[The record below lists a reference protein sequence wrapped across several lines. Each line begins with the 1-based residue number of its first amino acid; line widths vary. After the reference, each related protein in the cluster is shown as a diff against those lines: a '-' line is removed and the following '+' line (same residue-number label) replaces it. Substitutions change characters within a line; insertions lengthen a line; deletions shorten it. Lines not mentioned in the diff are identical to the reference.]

1 MSPPGMFSRPD
12 GTNIAEI
19 KTTQFVHWVTVDF
32 TRFGGRT
39 KPTSGDRMMRLMA
52 EQCRS
57 GVATI
62 TSTPLH
68 HTQPCCLSLPVV
80 GDPKLVRAH
89 ILWRAG
95 EIADSHWEEIMAGK
109 LMVDT
114 KRILGD
120 GPGGSRNI
128 VNGA

>member
-1 MSPPGMFSRPD
+1 MSPPGMFSRPN

-19 KTTQFVHWVTVDF
+19 ETTEFVHWVTVDF

-39 KPTSGDRMMRLMA
+39 KPNSGDRMMRLMA

-62 TSTPLH
+62 TSMPLH

-80 GDPKLVRAH
+80 GDAELVRVH
-89 ILWRAG
+89 ILWRAA

-109 LMVDT
+109 LTVDT
-114 KRILGD
+114 QRILGD
-120 GPGGSRNI
+120 GPAGSRNT

>member
-1 MSPPGMFSRPD
+1 MSSPGMFSRPD

-19 KTTQFVHWVTVDF
+19 DTTEFVHWVTVDF

-39 KPTSGDRMMRLMA
+39 KPHSGDRMMRLMA

-68 HTQPCCLSLPVV
+68 HTQPCCLSLSVV
-80 GDPKLVRAH
+80 GDAELVRVH
-89 ILWRAG
+89 ILWRAA
-95 EIADSHWEEIMAGK
+95 EIADSHWEEIMAGN
-109 LMVDT
+109 LLVDT
-114 KRILGD
+114 QRILGD
-120 GPGGSRNI
+120 DPRGSRNK
-128 VNGA
+128 VDGA